1 MHCIIV
7 NVELP
12 SRLDRYLRR
21 NYPELTQGIIEQ
33 LLRRGQIKLNGRKV
47 SAGIRVVN
55 GDEILIQDKVSLTFN
70 SSSSIEQVFSP
81 AVKNLASKLLQ
92 EYQLYS
98 DDNLLTINKPHGLA
112 TQGGSKIRL
121 SIQDALC
128 YLNTQGNDFKLV
140 HRLDKDTSGLLLIAR
155 NYLAAYQ
162 LTTAFFDKTIKK
174 IYLAIV
180 YGRPL
185 QSTGEIQGMIAKNRG
200 GVYEKVMDDN
210 NGKLAITQYK
220 VLTTNGKISL
230 IEFIPLT
237 GRMHQLRFHA
247 LKLGCPIIG
256 DKKYF
261 TSTSEIKHGLPML
274 LHAKKIIIPDSL
286 WGFDLTIE
294 ADLPEYF
301 LTIMR
306 SIS

>member
-1 MHCIIV
+1 MTCITV
-7 NVELP
+7 NVEIP

-47 SAGIRVVN
+47 HAGIRVVN
-55 GDEILIQDKVSLTFN
+55 GDKILIQERVSIKFN
-70 SSSSIEQVFSP
+70 SSSSIEQSFSP
-81 AVKNLASKLLQ
+81 AIKNLAGKLLQ

-98 DDNLLTINKPHGLA
+98 DDNLLAINKPHALA

-128 YLNTQGNDFKLV
+128 YLNTKGNDFKLV
-140 HRLDKDTSGLLLIAR
+140 HRLDKDTSGLLLIAK
-155 NYLAAYQ
+155 NYLTAYK
-162 LTTAFFDKTIKK
+162 LTTAFSNKTIQK

-180 YGRPL
+180 YGRPP
-185 QSTGEIQGMIAKNRG
+185 QSSGEIQGMIAKNRT
-200 GVYEKVMDDN
+200 GVYEKVADDN
-210 NGKLAITQYK
+210 NGKLAITKYK
-220 VLTTNGKISL
+220 VLATDGKRSL

-256 DKKYF
+256 DKKY
-261 TSTSEIKHGLPML
+261 STSITKHEPPML
-274 LHAKKIIIPDSL
+274 LHARKIIIPSSL

-301 LTIMR
+301 LTIMN
-306 SIS
+306 SIN

>member
-1 MHCIIV
+1 MICITV
-7 NVELP
+7 SVEIP

-33 LLRRGQIKLNGRKV
+33 LLRKGQIKLNDRKV
-47 SAGIRVVN
+47 HAGIRVVN
-55 GDEILIQDKVSLTFN
+55 GDEILIQDKASLKFN
-70 SSSSIEQVFSP
+70 SLSSSSIEQVFSP
-81 AVKNLASKLLQ
+81 AVKNLAGKLLQ
-92 EYQLYS
+92 EYQLYA
-98 DDNLLTINKPHGLA
+98 DANLLAINKPHGLA

-162 LTTAFFDKTIKK
+162 LTTAFFNKTIKK

-180 YGRPL
+180 HGQPS
-185 QSTGEIQGMIAKNRG
+185 QSSGEIQGIIAKNRT
-200 GVYEKVMDDN
+200 GVYEKVTDDN

-256 DKKYF
+256 DKKYS
-261 TSTSEIKHGLPML
+261 TSTIKHELPML
-274 LHAKKIIIPDSL
+274 LHARKIIIPASL

-301 LTIMR
+301 STIMR